1 MQKKCVCSFLFHRV
15 WFGLILFLKEK
26 KKISSCVSGP
36 RKKNLFGDEM
46 HAKKRL
52 NKPRFPHFLHNI
64 VFYDGSL
71 FFDSSGS
78 AREQS
83 RFCKQGTINE

>member
-1 MQKKCVCSFLFHRV
+1 
-15 WFGLILFLKEK
+15 
-26 KKISSCVSGP
+26 
-36 RKKNLFGDEM
+36 M

-52 NKPRFPHFLHNI
+52 KKSLASFSSLFTHNI

-71 FFDSSGS
+71 FFDSGS